1 MHYPTSRLSIAMLG
15 IIGASLSLEAGPAAA
30 HHSFAL
36 FDVTKSVMLEGKV
49 KQFDW
54 TNPHSWIHL
63 VVIGANNQPEEWLIE
78 LPAAATLSRDG
89 WNKNYLKVGEQLSL
103 RINPLKNGMKGGSLQ
118 SFRPDAE
125 EPRSE

>member
-1 MHYPTSRLSIAMLG
+1 MRDTTKLMLG
-15 IIGASLSLEAGPAAA
+15 LMGASLLLGASPAAA

-49 KQFDW
+49 KEFEW

-63 VVIGANNQPEEWLIE
+63 VVTGANNQPEEWLIE
-78 LPAAATLSRDG
+78 LPAASTLARDG
-89 WNKNYLKVGEQLSL
+89 WNKNYVKTGERLSL

-118 SFRPDAE
+118 SFRPEAEDAGDAAQ
-125 EPRSE
+125 

>member
-1 MHYPTSRLSIAMLG
+1 MRDPILRPSRAMLAFV
-15 IIGASLSLEAGPAAA
+15 GAILLLQAGPAAA

-36 FDVTKSVMLEGKV
+36 FDVTKTVILEGKV

-78 LPAAATLSRDG
+78 LPAAATLSHDG
-89 WNKNYLKVGEQLSL
+89 WNKNYLKVGERLSL

-125 EPRSE
+125 